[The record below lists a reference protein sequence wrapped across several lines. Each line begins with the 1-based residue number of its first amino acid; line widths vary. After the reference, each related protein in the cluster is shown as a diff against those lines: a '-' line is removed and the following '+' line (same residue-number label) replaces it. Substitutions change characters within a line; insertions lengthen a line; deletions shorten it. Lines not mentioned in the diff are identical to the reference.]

1 MTTPLSFFDLHCDTP
16 LRLWQTGSELEKNA
30 LHVDLDRA
38 AGLSRYLQCA
48 AIWSDRR
55 YSDEEALA
63 VFFESERYFRAEAKK
78 NACPI
83 LTGDGFRSF
92 AGRRGFLLTLEDAR
106 LLCGDLANVDLLF
119 SCGVRVVTPLWA
131 GVSSIGGAHDTDEGL
146 SAFGRAAVRRF
157 GELGA
162 ILDLSHASDASA
174 EEILFLAEK
183 HGFPVIATHSD
194 SRAVNAHSRN
204 LPDPLLSK
212 LVKAGG
218 IVGLSL
224 CREHLRSAERCTRE
238 DILAHLAHFLS
249 AAPESA
255 VAFGCDFDGTDL
267 PDGVDGIGSIPSLFS
282 YLEENGIPHKT
293 LEKVFFQ
300 NAYSYF
306 TKHLS

>member
-1 MTTPLSFFDLHCDTP
+1 MTTPLSYFDLHCDTP
-16 LRLWQTGSELEKNA
+16 LRLWQTGSELRENT
-30 LHVDLDRA
+30 LHIDLVRA
-38 AGLSRYLQCA
+38 AGLARYLQCA

-63 VFFESERYFRAEAKK
+63 VFFKSERYFRAEAEK
-78 NACPI
+78 NGCPI
-83 LTGDGFRSF
+83 LTGDSF
-92 AGRRGFLLTLEDAR
+92 YSFTGRRGFILTLEDAR
-106 LLCGDLANVDLLF
+106 LLCGDLSNADLLY
-119 SCGVRVVTPLWA
+119 SHGVRVVTPLWA
-131 GVSSIGGAHDTDEGL
+131 GVSSIGGAHGAEEGL
-146 SAFGRAAVRRF
+146 SAFGRAAIRRF

-183 HGFPVIATHSD
+183 HGFSVIATHSD
-194 SRAVNAHSRN
+194 SREINAHTRN

-224 CREHLRSAERCTRE
+224 CREHLRSREVCTRE
-238 DILAHLAHFLS
+238 DVLAHLSHYLS
-249 AAPESA
+249 VAPENA

-267 PDGVDGIGSIPSLFS
+267 PDGVDGVGSIPSLFS
-282 YLEENGIPHKT
+282 YLEENGIPQRI

-306 TKHLS
+306 KKHLS